1 MVTALREVGASKEI
15 NLLAMLKDE
24 VSGFALWARFD
35 ILIRSEGFFLWCLG
49 SIDILDVMALWET
62 RAGNE
67 FFSALLIFS
76 DDKRFAAFRAKLAG

>member
-24 VSGFALWARFD
+24 VSGFALWAWFD
-35 ILIRSEGFFLWCLG
+35 VLIRSEGFFLWSLG
-49 SIDILDVMALWET
+49 SIDVLDVMTLWET

-67 FFSALLIFS
+67 FFAALLIFS
-76 DDKRFAAFRAKLAG
+76 DDERFAAFWAKLTS